1 VIVMNASLYF
11 ELVDAVARVD
21 GDAELIVVAER
32 ISATEM
38 HALERR
44 VLDRALR
51 ARSEALALRCQLGV
65 PASFGGASA
74 ETTTLVAAG

>member
-1 VIVMNASLYF
+1 MNASLYF

-21 GDAELIVVAER
+21 GYAELIVVGQR
-32 ISATEM
+32 VLATEM

-51 ARSEALALRCQLGV
+51 ARSEALDLRRQLGG
-65 PASFGGASA
+65 PASLGGDSA
-74 ETTTLVAAG
+74 ETKSLVAAG

>member
-1 VIVMNASLYF
+1 MNASLYF

-21 GDAELIVVAER
+21 GDAELIIVAER
-32 ISATEM
+32 VSTTEM

-65 PASFGGASA
+65 PAPFGGASA
-74 ETTTLVAAG
+74 ETKSLAAG

>member
-1 VIVMNASLYF
+1 MNASLYF

-21 GDAELIVVAER
+21 GHAELIVVAER
-32 ISATEM
+32 VSATEM

-51 ARSEALALRCQLGV
+51 ARSEALAIRCQLGF

-74 ETTTLVAAG
+74 DTKSRAAAG

>member
-1 VIVMNASLYF
+1 MNASLYF

-21 GDAELIVVAER
+21 GYAELIVVAER
-32 ISATEM
+32 VLATEM

-51 ARSEALALRCQLGV
+51 ARSEALDLRYQLGA

-74 ETTTLVAAG
+74 ETISRVVAG

>member
-1 VIVMNASLYF
+1 MNPSLYF
-11 ELVDAVARVD
+11 ELVDAIARVD
-21 GDAELIVVAER
+21 GDAELMVVTER

-51 ARSEALALRCQLGV
+51 ARGEALALRCQLDV
-65 PASFGGASA
+65 AAPFGGASA
-74 ETTTLVAAG
+74 ETKSFVATG

>member
-1 VIVMNASLYF
+1 MNASLYF

-32 ISATEM
+32 VSATEM

-51 ARSEALALRCQLGV
+51 ARSEALAIRCQLGV

-74 ETTTLVAAG
+74 ETKSRAAAG